1 MTLREA
7 ILTIRYEI
15 GTTTRGRF
23 YVTRNGRPLV
33 ITRDRVRYFA
43 REVEAYEA
51 ARAAMR
57 ADIAACTRLGLTPS
71 VHGLEFNAYEARP

>member
-1 MTLREA
+1 MREP
-7 ILTIRYEI
+7 ILTIRYELPRNAS
-15 GTTTRGRF
+15 GF
-23 YVTRNGRPLV
+23 YVTRNGRTLV
-33 ITRDRVRYFA
+33 ISRDRVRYFA

-71 VHGLEFNAYEARP
+71 VHGLSFEVYEARP